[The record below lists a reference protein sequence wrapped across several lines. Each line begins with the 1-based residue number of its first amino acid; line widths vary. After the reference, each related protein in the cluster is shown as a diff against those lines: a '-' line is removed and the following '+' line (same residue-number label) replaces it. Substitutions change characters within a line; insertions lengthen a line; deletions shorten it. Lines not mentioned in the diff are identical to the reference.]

1 MSRKVLYTLLLFLT
15 AMIWGASFVAQ
26 SVSVGL
32 VEPFTFSGVR
42 ITMGGLVLLPVI
54 RFMDTRQGRGKQ
66 PLLPLRSDKTLL
78 RGGLVCGTVLCIAS
92 NLQQFGI
99 QTTTAGK
106 CGFITAFYVALV
118 PVLSV
123 LFLKKRYGALTWL
136 GVALA
141 MTGMY
146 FLCINGGFTVTRG
159 DTLVFLCAIAYAV
172 HILVI
177 DRYSVLV
184 DGVRLSCLQFLVAG
198 GISAVLM
205 LLTEQPSLQV
215 ILSAWKPIC
224 YSGILSCGVAYTL
237 QVICQKEL
245 DSALASLIMSLES
258 VFSVLFGWLL
268 LHERLSPR
276 ELLGCAL
283 TFSAVILVELA
294 PEIKSRK
301 ESK

>member
-1 MSRKVLYTLLLFLT
+1 MSRKTVYTLLLFLT

-42 ITMGGLVLLPVI
+42 ITMGGLALLPVI
-54 RFMDTRQGRGKQ
+54 RIMDLQQGRGRQ
-66 PLLPLRSDKTLL
+66 PLLPLRTDRDLRRSGLL
-78 RGGLVCGTVLCIAS
+78 CGTVLCIAS

-118 PVLSV
+118 PVFSV
-123 LFLKKRYGALTWL
+123 LLLKKRYGVLTWL

-146 FLCINGGFTVTRG
+146 FLCLTGGFTVTAG
-159 DTLVFLCAIAYAV
+159 DTLIFLCSIAYAF
-172 HILVI
+172 HILAV
-177 DRYSVLV
+177 DRYTVLV

-198 GISAVLM
+198 GISSVLM
-205 LLTEQPSLQV
+205 FLTEQPSISV

-224 YSGILSCGVAYTL
+224 YSGLLSCGVAYTL

-294 PEIKSRK
+294 PEIQGKK
-301 ESK
+301 ENP